1 MLIPIDN
8 LLDKATARDW
18 EARLA
23 AAHWQ
28 DGRLTA
34 GSQAIHVKA
43 NQQIA
48 DGSDLATALGNGIL
62 RALGAH
68 PLFLSAALPKKIFPP
83 KFNRHREGGH
93 YGPHVDNAILHL
105 PGGEV
110 LRTDLSATL
119 FLSEPD
125 DYEGGELVIETRYGA
140 QQVKLG
146 AGDLILY
153 PATSLHEVR
162 PVTAGSR
169 ICGFFWIESL
179 VRDGQ
184 RREMLFDLDQSIQAL
199 TLERGG
205 ADGEVRR
212 LAGVYH
218 NLVRHWADS

>member
-125 DYEGGELVIETRYGA
+125 D
-140 QQVKLG
+140 
-146 AGDLILY
+146 
-153 PATSLHEVR
+153 
-162 PVTAGSR
+162 
-169 ICGFFWIESL
+169 
-179 VRDGQ
+179 
-184 RREMLFDLDQSIQAL
+184 
-199 TLERGG
+199 
-205 ADGEVRR
+205 
-212 LAGVYH
+212 
-218 NLVRHWADS
+218 